1 MGGEGSPAVLISGES
16 GAGKTEAA
24 KKVLEYIA
32 AVSKVCSLF
41 FFASTF
47 LFVNVCL
54 QEGAGVAQI
63 KQMLLDSNPILE
75 AFGNAKTL
83 RNDNSSRFGKY
94 MEIAFDFAGAP
105 QGGRVTNFLL
115 EKVRVVSRNEGERS
129 FHIFYQMLSGLSDQ
143 EIGAIT
149 GGVRNC
155 DDFAFLQKSKCHTVP
170 GMNDKQEF
178 KRVRDAMKSLG
189 MAPESQLQVFRLLS
203 AILFL
208 GNVEFVAPQ
217 KDKDKSAVKNK
228 DVVQKV
234 ANLLK
239 VGWLLIVCC
248 VCLIWCEGQ
257 TW

>member
-32 AVSKVCSLF
+32 AVSK
-41 FFASTF
+41 
-47 LFVNVCL
+47 
-54 QEGAGVAQI
+54 EGAGVAHI

-129 FHIFYQMLSGLSDQ
+129 FHIFYQMLTGLSDQ

-149 GGVRNC
+149 GNSKRNLC
-155 DDFAFLQKSKCHTVP
+155 QC
-170 GMNDKQEF
+170 
-178 KRVRDAMKSLG
+178 
-189 MAPESQLQVFRLLS
+189 
-203 AILFL
+203 
-208 GNVEFVAPQ
+208 
-217 KDKDKSAVKNK
+217 
-228 DVVQKV
+228 
-234 ANLLK
+234 
-239 VGWLLIVCC
+239 
-248 VCLIWCEGQ
+248 
-257 TW
+257 